1 MKAQPFCLTDNRSE
15 VLVERRD
22 SNGWRL
28 VSVQHVQLAPTDV
41 FRFFTNVHNLE
52 RITPSFLNFKILRVS
67 SVQLAVGTTIDYTL
81 RLHRIPVFWRTL
93 ITEWAPPHRF
103 VDTQRI
109 GPFKNWR
116 HLHEF
121 VPTENGTEIHD
132 LVTFDLYCRSLVRTP
147 ILGWVNND
155 LRHIF
160 KFRQNQIAA
169 HLTDRTIKQLTD
181 RRENSMLR

>member
-1 MKAQPFCLTDNRSE
+1 MTDNRSE

-22 SNGWRL
+22 SNGWKL

-41 FRFFTNVHNLE
+41 FQFFTNVYNLE
-52 RITPSFLNFKILRVS
+52 RITPSFLNS
-67 SVQLAVGTTIDYTL
+67 SRLDRTARGGNNHQLHATSSPNTGVLAYSDHGMSPTASV
-81 RLHRIPVFWRTL
+81 RRH
-93 ITEWAPPHRF
+93 A
-103 VDTQRI
+103 TQRI
-109 GPFKNWR
+109 GPFKAWR

-121 VPTENGTEIHD
+121 VPTENGTEIRA

-155 LRHIF
+155 IRHIF

-169 HLTDRTIKQLTD
+169 YLTDRTIKQLTD